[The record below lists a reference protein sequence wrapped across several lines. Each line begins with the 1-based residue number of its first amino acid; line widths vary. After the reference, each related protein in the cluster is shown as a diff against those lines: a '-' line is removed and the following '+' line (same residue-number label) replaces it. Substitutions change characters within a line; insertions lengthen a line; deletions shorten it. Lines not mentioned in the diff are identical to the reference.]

1 MISATPRWLRSR
13 RRERPI
19 GKKIP
24 GPVWIFIGFV
34 PWILYW
40 VLSGYGLWTEA
51 VTAGLGA
58 ALVLKAYR
66 FRQRQ
71 LKAMELVTL
80 AFFAAHFVVT
90 VVLGSPLFQ
99 AYSAVLTSATLAL
112 MAWGTLLAGSPFTY
126 QYARE
131 DWPREYWRHPLFYR
145 TNAVITAAWGAI
157 FTLNALLGALAL
169 AWPEARLWL
178 TVAIPNTALGAGI
191 AISLFFPSWYPK
203 RILAQEIAAR
213 EPYRWPDPVFGPA
226 RPAGEAEHDVI
237 VVGAGIGGLTAAA
250 LLARRGLKV
259 LVAEQH
265 HRPGGF
271 CTSWER
277 HVRRD
282 GERLRYVFDA
292 GVHDVSGLGPRG
304 PVTNLLRRL
313 EIGDRLEW
321 RRVGHEYVLP
331 GFRLRVPGTAEG
343 LVKALQ
349 ERFPA
354 EREAIAAFFA
364 EMEGVYRD
372 LYADAE
378 RTGGVPCPP
387 RTPEEMLAYP
397 RTHPY
402 AFRWMDVPYTTMLDR
417 FFQDAS
423 LKRFLLLL
431 TGYLSDRPETLTAA
445 QMAPLFGYYFDGGYY
460 PVGGSQA
467 LADAL
472 TKVIEAHGG
481 RVLLRAPVER
491 ILIEGGRAAGV
502 ILAGGQVHR
511 ATAVISNADL
521 RRTFFELVGLD
532 YLPADFARRIEELE
546 FSTSAF
552 AVFLGVDFVP
562 DLEPVT
568 LVHNEDGRGLGI
580 MTPSRVDPGLAPPG
594 HASITLLT
602 LVPLAEAASWDRR
615 APDYPRRKKEFGDAL
630 LALAEQVL
638 PGLRE
643 HIVFREEASPA
654 TFARYAWTTGGAIYG
669 PAAGQWRPPA
679 KSPVERL
686 YLAGAGVFPGS
697 GIEAVVISGTL
708 AADAVYPER

>member
-1 MISATPRWLRSR
+1 M
-13 RRERPI
+13 
-19 GKKIP
+19 GKKMP
-24 GPVWIFIGFV
+24 GTVWIFIGSA

-40 VLSGYGLWTEA
+40 ALAGPGLWTEA

-58 ALVLKAYR
+58 ALVLNAYR

-71 LKAMELVTL
+71 VRTMELVTL
-80 AFFAAHFVVT
+80 AFFAAHFAVT
-90 VVLGSPLFQ
+90 VILDSPFFKTC
-99 AYSAVLTSATLAL
+99 SAVLAGATLAL

-131 DWPREYWRHPLFYR
+131 GWPREYWRHPLFYR
-145 TNAVITAAWGAI
+145 TNAVITAVWGAI
-157 FTLNALLGALAL
+157 FTLNAVLGALAL
-169 AWPEARLWL
+169 VWPGSRLWL
-178 TVAIPNTALGAGI
+178 TVAVPNAAVGAGI
-191 AISLFFPSWYPK
+191 AFSLFFPNSYPK
-203 RILAQEIAAR
+203 RILAREIAAR
-213 EPYRWPDPVFGPA
+213 EPYRWPDPVFGPV

-277 HVRRD
+277 YVRRD

-321 RRVGHEYVLP
+321 RRVGHAYVLP
-331 GFRLRVPGTAEG
+331 GFRLKVPGTAEE
-343 LVKALQ
+343 LVEALQ
-349 ERFPA
+349 ARFPA
-354 EREAIAAFFA
+354 EREAIAAFFT

-372 LYADAE
+372 LYADVE

-397 RTHPY
+397 HTHPY
-402 AFRWMDVPYTTMLDR
+402 AFRWMDLPYTVMLER
-417 FFQDAS
+417 FFQDAT

-431 TGYLSDRPETLTAA
+431 TGYLSDRPEALTAA

-460 PVGGSQA
+460 PVGGSRA
-467 LADAL
+467 FADAL
-472 TKVIEAHGG
+472 AEVIEAHGG
-481 RVLLRAPVER
+481 RLLVGAPVRR
-491 ILIEGGRAAGV
+491 ILIEKGGAIGVSLDDGQIHRAAAIV
-502 ILAGGQVHR
+502 
-511 ATAVISNADL
+511 SNADP
-521 RRTFFELVGLD
+521 RRTFLELVGRE
-532 YLPADFARRIEELE
+532 YLPADFARRIEEME

-568 LVHNEDGRGLGI
+568 LVHTEDGRGLGI

-594 HASITLLT
+594 HAGITLLT
-602 LVPLAEAASWDRR
+602 LVPRAEATTWDRR
-615 APDYPRRKKEFGDAL
+615 APDYARRKRAFGDAL
-630 LALAEQVL
+630 IVLAERVL

-654 TFARYAWTTGGAIYG
+654 TFARYARTTGGAIYG

-686 YLAGAGVFPGS
+686 YLAGAGVFPGA

-708 AADAVYPER
+708 AADTVYPER

>member
-1 MISATPRWLRSR
+1 M
-13 RRERPI
+13 

-24 GPVWIFIGFV
+24 GMVWIFISFV

-40 VLSGYGLWTEA
+40 TLSGYGLWTEA

-58 ALVLKAYR
+58 ALVLNAYR
-66 FRQRQ
+66 FRLRQ
-71 LKAMELVTL
+71 VRTMELVTL
-80 AFFAAHFVVT
+80 AFFAAHCAVT
-90 VVLGSPLFQ
+90 VVLGSPLFKV
-99 AYSAVLTSATLAL
+99 YDAVLVGATLAL
-112 MAWGTLLAGSPFTY
+112 MAWVTLLAGSPFTY

-145 TNAVITAAWGAI
+145 TNAVITAVWGAI
-157 FTLNALLGALAL
+157 FTLNAALGALAL
-169 AWPEARLWL
+169 AWSEARLWL
-178 TVAIPNTALGAGI
+178 TVAVPNTAIGAGI
-191 AISLFFPSWYPK
+191 AFSLLFPNWYPK

-213 EPYRWPDPVFGPA
+213 EPYRWPGPVFGPA
-226 RPAGEAEHDVI
+226 RSAGEAEHDVI

-271 CTSWER
+271 CSSWER

-292 GVHDVSGLGPRG
+292 GVHDISGLGPRG
-304 PVTNLLRRL
+304 PVTNLLRQL

-321 RRVGHEYVLP
+321 RRVSHEYVLP
-331 GFRLRVPGTAEG
+331 GFRLKVPGTAEG
-343 LVKALQ
+343 LVEALQ
-349 ERFPA
+349 ARFPA
-354 EREAIAAFFA
+354 EREAVSAFFA

-372 LYADAE
+372 LYAGVE

-402 AFRWMDVPYTTMLDR
+402 AFRWMDIPYTVMLER

-472 TKVIEAHGG
+472 AEVIEAHGG

-502 ILAGGQVHR
+502 VLAGGQVHR
-511 ATAVISNADL
+511 AGAVISNADV
-521 RRTFFELVGLD
+521 RKTFLELVGREH
-532 YLPADFARRIEELE
+532 LPPDFVRRIESLE

-568 LVHNEDGRGLGI
+568 LVHTEDGRGLGVMI
-580 MTPSRVDPGLAPPG
+580 PSRVDPGLAPPG
-594 HASITLLT
+594 HAAITLLT
-602 LVPLAEAASWDRR
+602 LVPRAEATAWDRR
-615 APDYPRRKKEFGDAL
+615 MPGYARRKKEFGDAL
-630 LALAEQVL
+630 IALAERLL

-643 HIVFREEASPA
+643 HVVFREEASPA
-654 TFARYAWTTGGAIYG
+654 TFARYARTTGGAIYG
-669 PAAGQWRPPA
+669 PAGRWRPTA

-686 YLAGAGVFPGS
+686 YLAGAGVFPGA

-708 AADAVYPER
+708 AADALYPEVRTRTSGTNT

>member
-1 MISATPRWLRSR
+1 M
-13 RRERPI
+13 

-24 GPVWIFIGFV
+24 GMVWIFIGFI

-40 VLSGYGLWTEA
+40 ALSGYGLWTEA
-51 VTAGLGA
+51 VTAGLA
-58 ALVLKAYR
+58 AVLVLNAYR
-66 FRQRQ
+66 LRLRQ
-71 LKAMELVTL
+71 LKTMELVTL
-80 AFFAAHFVVT
+80 AFFAAHFAVT
-90 VVLGSPLFQ
+90 VILGSPFFKT
-99 AYSAVLTSATLAL
+99 YSAVLVGAALAL

-131 DWPREYWRHPLFYR
+131 DWPCEYWRHPLFYR
-145 TNAVITAAWGAI
+145 TNALITTVWGAI
-157 FTLNALLGALAL
+157 FTLNGVLGALAL
-169 AWPEARLWL
+169 ARPEARLWL
-178 TVAIPNTALGAGI
+178 AVAVPNAAIGAGI
-191 AISLFFPSWYPK
+191 AFSFFFPNWYPK

-213 EPYRWPDPVFGPA
+213 EPYRWPDPVFVPA
-226 RPAGEAEHDVI
+226 RPAGETEHDVI

-331 GFRLRVPGTAEG
+331 GFRLKVPGTAEE
-343 LVKALQ
+343 LVEALQ
-349 ERFPA
+349 ARFPA

-364 EMEGVYRD
+364 EMEAVYRD
-372 LYADAE
+372 LYADVE
-378 RTGGVPCPP
+378 RTGGVPCLP

-402 AFRWMDVPYTTMLDR
+402 AFRWMDIPYTVMLER

-431 TGYLSDRPETLTAA
+431 TGYLSDRPETLTVA

-472 TKVIEAHGG
+472 AEVIEAHGG
-481 RVLLRAPVER
+481 RLLLRAPVER

-502 ILAGGQVHR
+502 ILSDGRIHR
-511 ATAVISNADL
+511 AGAVISNADV
-521 RRTFFELVGLD
+521 RKTFLELVGREHLPLD
-532 YLPADFARRIEELE
+532 FVQRIEVLE

-568 LVHNEDGRGLGI
+568 LVHSEDDRGLGI
-580 MTPSRVDPGLAPPG
+580 MIPSRVDPGLAPPG
-594 HASITLLT
+594 HAAITLLT
-602 LVPLAEAASWDRR
+602 LVPWAEATTWDRR
-615 APDYPRRKKEFGDAL
+615 APDYARRKREFGDEL
-630 LALAEQVL
+630 VALAERVL
-638 PGLRE
+638 SGLRE

-669 PAAGQWRPPA
+669 PAADQWRPPA

-686 YLAGAGVFPGS
+686 YLAGAGVFPGA

-708 AADAVYPER
+708 TADAVYPER

>member
-1 MISATPRWLRSR
+1 
-13 RRERPI
+13 
-19 GKKIP
+19 
-24 GPVWIFIGFV
+24 
-34 PWILYW
+34 
-40 VLSGYGLWTEA
+40 
-51 VTAGLGA
+51 
-58 ALVLKAYR
+58 
-66 FRQRQ
+66 
-71 LKAMELVTL
+71 MELVTL
-80 AFFAAHFVVT
+80 GFFAAHFAAT
-90 VVLGSPLFQ
+90 VVLGLPFFKVYDAML
-99 AYSAVLTSATLAL
+99 VGATLAL

-145 TNAVITAAWGAI
+145 TNALITAVWGAI
-157 FTLNALLGALAL
+157 FTLNAVLGALAL
-169 AWPEARLWL
+169 VWPEARLWL
-178 TVAIPNTALGAGI
+178 TVAVPNAAIGAGI
-191 AISLFFPSWYPK
+191 AFSLFFPNRYPK
-203 RILAQEIAAR
+203 RILAREIAAR
-213 EPYRWPDPVFGPA
+213 ELYRWPDPVFGPA
-226 RPAGEAEHDVI
+226 RPAGKAEHDVI

-250 LLARRGLKV
+250 LLARRSLKV

-265 HRPGGF
+265 HQPGGF

-277 HVRRD
+277 PVLRD

-304 PVTNLLRRL
+304 PVANLLRRL

-321 RRVGHEYVLP
+321 RRTGHEYVLP
-331 GFRLRVPGTAEG
+331 GFRLKVPGTAEE
-343 LVKALQ
+343 LVEALQ
-349 ERFPA
+349 ARFPA
-354 EREAIAAFFA
+354 EREAVAAFFA

-372 LYADAE
+372 LYAGVE

-402 AFRWMDVPYTTMLDR
+402 AFRWMDLPYTAMLER

-431 TGYLSDRPETLTAA
+431 TGYLSDRPEALTVA
-445 QMAPLFGYYFDGGYY
+445 QMAPLFGYYFDGGCY

-472 TKVIEAHGG
+472 AEVIEAHGG

-511 ATAVISNADL
+511 AGAVIAGADV
-521 RRTFFELVGLD
+521 RKTFLKLVGREH
-532 YLPADFARRIEELE
+532 LPPDFVRRIEGLE

-552 AVFLGVDFVP
+552 AVFLGVNFAP

-568 LVHNEDGRGLGI
+568 LVCTEDGRGLGI

-594 HASITLLT
+594 HAAITLLT
-602 LVPLAEAASWDRR
+602 LVPRAEATTWDRR
-615 APDYPRRKKEFGDAL
+615 MPDYARRKRAFGDAL
-630 LALAEQVL
+630 IALAERVL

-686 YLAGAGVFPGS
+686 YLAGAGVFPGA

>member
-1 MISATPRWLRSR
+1 VKEMALRL
-13 RRERPI
+13 
-19 GKKIP
+19 P
-24 GPVWIFIGFV
+24 GIVWIFFAFV

-40 VLSGYGLWTEA
+40 ALSGLGLWTA
-51 VTAGLGA
+51 AITAGLA
-58 ALVLKAYR
+58 SALALNA
-66 FRQRQ
+66 FRLARQ
-71 LKAMELVTL
+71 QGKTMELVTL
-80 AFFAAHFVVT
+80 GFFAAHFAVT
-90 VVLGSPLFQ
+90 VVLGSPFFKV
-99 AYSAVLTSATLAL
+99 YDAVLVGATLAA
-112 MAWGTLLAGSPFTY
+112 MAWGTLLAGSPFTH

-131 DWPREYWRHPLFYR
+131 DWPREYWLHPLFYR
-145 TNAVITAAWGAI
+145 TNALITAVWGAI
-157 FTLNALLGALAL
+157 FTFNAALGVLAL

-178 TVAIPNTALGAGI
+178 TVAVPNAAIGAGI
-191 AISLFFPSWYPK
+191 AFSLFFPSWYPK
-203 RILAQEIAAR
+203 HFLAREIAVR

-237 VVGAGIGGLTAAA
+237 VVGAGIGGFTAAA
-250 LLARRGLKV
+250 FLARRGLKV

-277 HVRRD
+277 YVRRD

-331 GFRLRVPGTAEG
+331 GFRLKVPGTAEE
-343 LVKALQ
+343 LVEALQ
-349 ERFPA
+349 ARFPA

-372 LYADAE
+372 LYAGVE

-387 RTPEEMLAYP
+387 RTPGEMLAYP

-402 AFRWMDVPYTTMLDR
+402 AFHWMDIPYTVMLER

-431 TGYLSDRPETLTAA
+431 TGYLSDRPEALTAA
-445 QMAPLFGYYFDGGYY
+445 QMAPLFGYYFDGGCY

-467 LADAL
+467 LADVLAD
-472 TKVIEAHGG
+472 VIEAHGG
-481 RVLLRAPVER
+481 RVLMRAPVER
-491 ILIEGGRAAGV
+491 ILIEEGRAAGV
-502 ILAGGQVHR
+502 ILAGRQVHR
-511 ATAVISNADL
+511 AGAVISNADV
-521 RRTFFELVGLD
+521 RKTFLELVGREH
-532 YLPADFARRIEELE
+532 LPPDFVRRIEGLE

-568 LVHNEDGRGLGI
+568 LVHTEDGRGLGI
-580 MTPSRVDPGLAPPG
+580 MTPSSVDPGLAPPG
-594 HASITLLT
+594 HAAITLLT
-602 LVPLAEAASWDRR
+602 LVPQAEATTWDRR
-615 APDYPRRKKEFGDAL
+615 MPDYARRKREFGDAL
-630 LALAEQVL
+630 ITLAERVL

-669 PAAGQWRPPA
+669 PAGQWRPPA

-686 YLAGAGVFPGS
+686 YLAGAGVFPGA

-708 AADAVYPER
+708 AADALYPDVKTRTPGTGT

>member
-1 MISATPRWLRSR
+1 M
-13 RRERPI
+13 

-24 GPVWIFIGFV
+24 GMVWIFISFV

-40 VLSGYGLWTEA
+40 VLSGYDLWTEA
-51 VTAGLGA
+51 VTAGLVA
-58 ALVLKAYR
+58 SLALNAYR
-66 FRQRQ
+66 LRQRQ
-71 LKAMELVTL
+71 AKAMELVTL
-80 AFFAAHFVVT
+80 AFFAAHFAVT

-99 AYSAVLTSATLAL
+99 AYSAVLVGATLAL

-145 TNAVITAAWGAI
+145 TNAIITAVWGAI
-157 FTLNALLGALAL
+157 FTLNAALGVLAL
-169 AWPEARLWL
+169 ARPEASLWL
-178 TVAIPNTALGAGI
+178 TVAVPNTAIGGGI
-191 AISLFFPSWYPK
+191 AFSLLLPNWYPK
-203 RILAQEIAAR
+203 RMLAQEIAAR
-213 EPYRWPDPVFGPA
+213 EPYRWPRPVFGPA
-226 RPAGEAEHDVI
+226 RPAGETEHDVI

-304 PVTNLLRRL
+304 PVTNLLRQL
-313 EIGDRLEW
+313 EISDRLEW

-331 GFRLRVPGTAEG
+331 GFQLKVPATAEG

-349 ERFPA
+349 AHFPA
-354 EREAIAAFFA
+354 EREAVAAFFA

-372 LYADAE
+372 LYADVE

-387 RTPEEMLAYP
+387 RTAEEMLAYP

-402 AFRWMDVPYTTMLDR
+402 AFRWMDVPYPAMLDR

-460 PVGGSQA
+460 PVGGSGALAQA
-467 LADAL
+467 LAE
-472 TKVIEAHGG
+472 VIEAHGG
-481 RVLLRAPVER
+481 RVLLRAPVQR

-502 ILAGGQVHR
+502 VLGGGQVHR
-511 ATAVISNADL
+511 AAAVISNADV
-521 RRTFFELVGLD
+521 RKTFLELVGREH
-532 YLPADFARRIEELE
+532 LPPDFVRRIESLE

-552 AVFLGVDFVP
+552 VVFLGVDFVP

-568 LVHNEDGRGLGI
+568 LVYSEDGRGLGI

-594 HASITLLT
+594 HAAVTLLT
-602 LVPLAEAASWDRR
+602 LVPRAEATTWDRR
-615 APDYPRRKKEFGDAL
+615 MPDYARRKREFGDAL
-630 LALAEQVL
+630 IALAERVL

-643 HIVFREEASPA
+643 HVVFREEASPA

-669 PAAGQWRPPA
+669 PAGQWRPPA
-679 KSPVERL
+679 KTPVERL

-708 AADAVYPER
+708 AADALYPEK

>member
-1 MISATPRWLRSR
+1 MLM
-13 RRERPI
+13 

-24 GPVWIFIGFV
+24 GTVWIFIGFV

-40 VLSGYGLWTEA
+40 MLSGPGLWTEA
-51 VTAGLGA
+51 VTAGLAA
-58 ALVLKAYR
+58 ALALNAYR
-66 FRQRQ
+66 LRQRQ
-71 LKAMELVTL
+71 VKTMELVTL
-80 AFFAAHFVVT
+80 AFFAAHFAVT
-90 VVLGSPLFQ
+90 VVLGSPLFKTC
-99 AYSAVLTSATLAL
+99 SAVLAGAALAL

-145 TNAVITAAWGAI
+145 TNALITAVWGAI
-157 FTLNALLGALAL
+157 FTLNAVLGALAL

-178 TVAIPNTALGAGI
+178 TVVVPNAGI
-191 AISLFFPSWYPK
+191 AAGIAFSLLFPNWYPK

-213 EPYRWPDPVFGPA
+213 EPYRWPDPVFGPG
-226 RPAGEAEHDVI
+226 RPAGEAEDDVI

-321 RRVGHEYVLP
+321 RRMGHEYVLP
-331 GFRLRVPGTAEG
+331 GFRLKVPGTGEE
-343 LVKALQ
+343 LVRALQ
-349 ERFPA
+349 ARFPA
-354 EREAIAAFFA
+354 DREAIAAFFA
-364 EMEGVYRD
+364 EMEGIYRD
-372 LYADAE
+372 LYAGVE

-387 RTPEEMLAYP
+387 RTPGEMLAYP

-402 AFRWMDVPYTTMLDR
+402 AFRWMNIPYPAMLER

-423 LKRFLLLL
+423 LKRFLILL
-431 TGYLSDRPETLTAA
+431 TGYLSDRPEALTAA

-472 TKVIEAHGG
+472 AEVIEAHGG

-511 ATAVISNADL
+511 ADAVISNADL
-521 RRTFFELVGLD
+521 LKTFLELVGREH
-532 YLPADFARRIEELE
+532 LPPDFVRRIEDLE

-568 LVHNEDGRGLGI
+568 LVHTGDGRGLGI

-594 HASITLLT
+594 HAAITLLT
-602 LVPLAEAASWDRR
+602 LVPRVEATTWDRR
-615 APDYPRRKKEFGDAL
+615 AFDYARRKREFGDVL
-630 LALAEQVL
+630 IALAERVL
-638 PGLRE
+638 PGLRG

-654 TFARYAWTTGGAIYG
+654 TFARYARTTGGAIYG

-686 YLAGAGVFPGS
+686 YLAGAGVFPGA

-708 AADAVYPER
+708 VADAVYPPI

>member
-1 MISATPRWLRSR
+1 MV
-13 RRERPI
+13 
-19 GKKIP
+19 KKIP
-24 GPVWIFIGFV
+24 GTVWIFIGFV

-40 VLSGYGLWTEA
+40 TLSGYGLWTEA
-51 VTAGLGA
+51 VTAGLA
-58 ALVLKAYR
+58 AVLILNAYR

-71 LKAMELVTL
+71 LKTMELVTL
-80 AFFAAHFVVT
+80 AFFAAHFAVT
-90 VVLGSPLFQ
+90 IILGSPLFKT
-99 AYSAVLTSATLAL
+99 YSAVLVEATLAV

-145 TNAVITAAWGAI
+145 TNAVITAVWGAI
-157 FTLNALLGALAL
+157 FTINAVLGALAL
-169 AWPEARLWL
+169 VWPEARLWL
-178 TVAIPNTALGAGI
+178 TVAVPNAAIGAGI
-191 AISLFFPSWYPK
+191 AFSIFFPNWYPK

-213 EPYRWPDPVFGPA
+213 EPYQWPGPVFGPA
-226 RPAGEAEHDVI
+226 RPAGETEHDVI

-277 HVRRD
+277 PVLWN

-313 EIGDRLEW
+313 EINDRLEW

-331 GFRLRVPGTAEG
+331 GLRLKVPGTAEG
-343 LVKALQ
+343 LVEAMQ
-349 ERFPA
+349 ARFPA
-354 EREAIAAFFA
+354 EREAVAAFFA

-372 LYADAE
+372 LYADVE

-402 AFRWMDVPYTTMLDR
+402 AFRWMDIPYMVMLER

-472 TKVIEAHGG
+472 AEVIEVHGG

-502 ILAGGQVHR
+502 ILAEGQIYR
-511 ATAVISNADL
+511 AGAVISNADA
-521 RRTFFELVGLD
+521 RKTFLKLVGREH
-532 YLPADFARRIEELE
+532 LPPDFVRRIEGLE

-562 DLEPVT
+562 ELEPVT
-568 LVHNEDGRGLGI
+568 LVHTEDGRGLGI
-580 MTPSRVDPGLAPPG
+580 MTPSRVDPGLAPPE
-594 HASITLLT
+594 HAAITLLT
-602 LVPLAEAASWDRR
+602 LVPRVEAKTWDRR
-615 APDYPRRKKEFGDAL
+615 APDYARRKREFGDAL
-630 LALAEQVL
+630 VALAERVL

-669 PAAGQWRPPA
+669 PAGRWRPAA

-686 YLAGAGVFPGS
+686 YLAGAGVFPGA

-708 AADAVYPER
+708 AADAVFPQR

>member
-1 MISATPRWLRSR
+1 M
-13 RRERPI
+13 

-24 GPVWIFIGFV
+24 GPVWIFINFI

-40 VLSGYGLWTEA
+40 TLLGYGRWTEA
-51 VTAGLGA
+51 VAAALVA
-58 ALVLKAYR
+58 ALVLNANR

-71 LKAMELVTL
+71 VKTMELVTL
-80 AFFAAHFVVT
+80 AFFAGHFAVT
-90 VVLGSPLFQ
+90 VVLGSPLFKT
-99 AYSAVLTSATLAL
+99 YSDLLVDVTLAL
-112 MAWGTLLAGSPFTY
+112 MAWGTLLANSPFTL
-126 QYARE
+126 QHARE
-131 DWPREYWRHPLFYR
+131 DWPREYWSNPLFYR
-145 TNAVITAAWGAI
+145 TNALITAAWGAI
-157 FTLNALLGALAL
+157 FTLNAALAAL
-169 AWPEARLWL
+169 APAWPEARLWL
-178 TVAIPNTALGAGI
+178 TVAVPNAAIGAGI
-191 AISLFFPSWYPK
+191 AFSLFFPNWYPK
-203 RILAQEIAAR
+203 RCLAREIAAR
-213 EPYRWPDPVFGPA
+213 EPYRWPAPAFGSA

-265 HRPGGF
+265 DRPGGF

-277 HVRRD
+277 RVRRD

-331 GFRLRVPGTAEG
+331 GFRLKVPGTAEE
-343 LVKALQ
+343 LVRALKA
-349 ERFPA
+349 RFPA

-372 LYADAE
+372 LYADVE

-402 AFRWMDVPYTTMLDR
+402 AFRWMDLPYTAMLER

-445 QMAPLFGYYFDGGYY
+445 QMAPLFGYYFNGGYY

-472 TKVIEAHGG
+472 AEVVEAHGG
-481 RVLLRAPVER
+481 RVLVGAPVRR
-491 ILIEGGRAAGV
+491 ILIEKGRAVGV
-502 ILAGGQVHR
+502 SLDDGQVHR
-511 ATAVISNADL
+511 ATAIISNADL
-521 RRTFFELVGLD
+521 RRTFLELVGTD
-532 YLPADFARRIEELE
+532 YLPADFARRIEEME

-568 LVHNEDGRGLGI
+568 LVYTADGRGLGI
-580 MTPSRVDPGLAPPG
+580 MTPSQVDPGLAPPG
-594 HASITLLT
+594 HAAITLLT
-602 LVPLAEAASWDRR
+602 LVPHREADTWDRR
-615 APDYPRRKKEFGDAL
+615 APDYARRKKEVGDAL
-630 LALAEQVL
+630 IALAERVL
-638 PGLRE
+638 PSLRE

-669 PAAGQWRPPA
+669 PAAGRWRPPA
-679 KSPVERL
+679 KTPVERL
-686 YLAGAGVFPGS
+686 YLAGAGVFPGA

-708 AADAVYPER
+708 AADAVYLER

>member
-1 MISATPRWLRSR
+1 MGR
-13 RRERPI
+13 
-19 GKKIP
+19 KMP
-24 GPVWIFIGFV
+24 GMVWIFISFV

-40 VLSGYGLWTEA
+40 VLSGYGFWTEA
-51 VTAGLGA
+51 VTAGLA
-58 ALVLKAYR
+58 TSLALNAYR
-66 FRQRQ
+66 LRQRQ
-71 LKAMELVTL
+71 AKAMELVTL
-80 AFFAAHFVVT
+80 AFFAAHFAVT

-99 AYSAVLTSATLAL
+99 AYSAVLVGATLAL

-145 TNAVITAAWGAI
+145 TNAIITAVWGVI
-157 FTLNALLGALAL
+157 FTLNAALGALAL
-169 AWPEARLWL
+169 AGPEASLWL
-178 TVAIPNTALGAGI
+178 TVAVPNTAIGAGI
-191 AISLFFPSWYPK
+191 AFSLLFPNWYPK
-203 RILAQEIAAR
+203 RVLAQEIAGR
-213 EPYRWPDPVFGPA
+213 EPYRWPRPVFGPA
-226 RPAGEAEHDVI
+226 RPAGDTEHDVI
-237 VVGAGIGGLTAAA
+237 VVGSGIGGLTAAA

-265 HRPGGF
+265 YLPGGF

-282 GERLRYVFDA
+282 GQRLRYVFDA

-304 PVTNLLRRL
+304 PVTNLLRQL
-313 EIGDRLEW
+313 EIGNRLEW

-331 GFRLRVPGTAEG
+331 GFRLKVPGTAEG

-349 ERFPA
+349 ARFPA

-372 LYADAE
+372 LYADVE

-397 RTHPY
+397 RTHRY
-402 AFRWMDVPYTTMLDR
+402 AFRWMDVPYTAMLER
-417 FFQDAS
+417 FCQNAS
-423 LKRFLLLL
+423 LKQFLLLL

-460 PVGGSQA
+460 PVGGSRA
-467 LADAL
+467 LANAL
-472 TKVIEAHGG
+472 AEVIEAHGG
-481 RVLLRAPVER
+481 RLLLGAPVQR

-502 ILAGGQVHR
+502 ILADGRVHR
-511 ATAVISNADL
+511 AQAVISNADV
-521 RRTFFELVGLD
+521 RQTFLELVGREH
-532 YLPADFARRIEELE
+532 LPPDFVRRIEDLE
-546 FSTSAF
+546 FSASAF
-552 AVFLGVDFVP
+552 AVFLGVDFAP
-562 DLEPVT
+562 DLEAVT
-568 LVHNEDGRGLGI
+568 LVRTDDDRGLGI

-594 HASITLLT
+594 HAAITLMT
-602 LVPLAEAASWDRR
+602 LVPQAEVTTWDRR
-615 APDYPRRKKEFGDAL
+615 APDYAWRKREFGDAL
-630 LALAEQVL
+630 ISLAEGVL

-654 TFARYAWTTGGAIYG
+654 TFARYARTTGGAIYG
-669 PAAGQWRPPA
+669 PAGQWQPTA

-686 YLAGAGVFPGS
+686 YLAGAGVFPGA
-697 GIEAVVISGTL
+697 GIEGVIISGTL
-708 AADAVYPER
+708 AANALYPEVRA

>member
-1 MISATPRWLRSR
+1 M
-13 RRERPI
+13 

-24 GPVWIFIGFV
+24 GTVWIFIGFA

-40 VLSGYGLWTEA
+40 ALSGLGFWTEA
-51 VTAGLGA
+51 VAAGLGA
-58 ALVLKAYR
+58 ALVLNAYR

-71 LKAMELVTL
+71 VRTMELVTL
-80 AFFAAHFVVT
+80 AFFAAHFAVT
-90 VVLGSPLFQ
+90 VILGSPLFKTC
-99 AYSAVLTSATLAL
+99 SAVLVGAALAL

-131 DWPREYWRHPLFYR
+131 DWPREYWRYPLFYR
-145 TNAVITAAWGAI
+145 TNAVITAVWGAI

-169 AWPEARLWL
+169 AWPEARLWF
-178 TVAIPNTALGAGI
+178 TVAVPNAAIGAGI
-191 AISLFFPSWYPK
+191 AFSLFFPKWYPK
-203 RILAQEIAAR
+203 RILAREIAAR
-213 EPYRWPDPVFGPA
+213 EPYRWPDPVFSPA
-226 RPAGEAEHDVI
+226 RPPGEAEHDVI

-250 LLARRGLKV
+250 LLAQRGLKV

-313 EIGDRLEW
+313 KIGDRLEW
-321 RRVGHEYVLP
+321 RRVSHEYILP
-331 GFRLRVPGTAEG
+331 GFRLKVPGTAEG
-343 LVKALQ
+343 LVEALQ
-349 ERFPA
+349 ARFPA
-354 EREAIAAFFA
+354 EREAVAAFFA

-372 LYADAE
+372 LYAGVE

-402 AFRWMDVPYTTMLDR
+402 AFRWMDLPYTVMLDR
-417 FFQDAS
+417 FFRNPC

-431 TGYLSDRPETLTAA
+431 TGYLSDRPEALTAA

-460 PVGGSQA
+460 PMGGSQA

-472 TKVIEAHGG
+472 AEVIEAHGG
-481 RVLLRAPVER
+481 RVLVGAPVRR
-491 ILIEGGRAAGV
+491 ILIEKGRAVGV
-502 ILAGGQVHR
+502 SLGDGQIHR
-511 ATAVISNADL
+511 AAAVISNADL
-521 RRTFFELVGLD
+521 RKTFLELVGRE
-532 YLPADFARRIEELE
+532 YLPPDFTRGIEDLE
-546 FSTSAF
+546 FSNSAF

-562 DLEPVT
+562 GLEPVT
-568 LVHNEDGRGLGI
+568 LVHTEDGRGLGI

-594 HASITLLT
+594 HAGITLLT
-602 LVPLAEAASWDRR
+602 LVPRTEATTWDRR
-615 APDYPRRKKEFGDAL
+615 APDYARRKREFGDAL
-630 LALAEQVL
+630 IALAERVL

-643 HIVFREEASPA
+643 HVVFREEASPA
-654 TFARYAWTTGGAIYG
+654 TFARYVRTTGGAIYG

-679 KSPVERL
+679 KTPVERL
-686 YLAGAGVFPGS
+686 YLAGAGVFPGG
-697 GIEAVVISGTL
+697 GIEAVVISGTMV
-708 AADAVYPER
+708 ADALYPDVRARTLGTST

>member
-1 MISATPRWLRSR
+1 M
-13 RRERPI
+13 

-24 GPVWIFIGFV
+24 GMVWIFISFA

-58 ALVLKAYR
+58 ALVLNAYR
-66 FRQRQ
+66 FWQRR
-71 LKAMELVTL
+71 LKTMELVTL
-80 AFFAAHFVVT
+80 GFFAVHFAAT
-90 VVLGSPLFQ
+90 VVLGSSLFKV
-99 AYSAVLTSATLAL
+99 YDAVLVGATLAV

-126 QYARE
+126 EYARE

-145 TNAVITAAWGAI
+145 TNAVITAVWGTI
-157 FTLNALLGALAL
+157 FTLNGVLGALAL

-178 TVAIPNTALGAGI
+178 TVAVPNAALAAGI
-191 AISLFFPSWYPK
+191 AFSLFFPNWYPK

-226 RPAGEAEHDVI
+226 RPAGETEHDVI

-277 HVRRD
+277 YVRRD

-313 EIGDRLEW
+313 EIGDQLEW
-321 RRVGHEYVLP
+321 RRVGHEYILP
-331 GFRLRVPGTAEG
+331 DLRLKVPRAAGDFVR
-343 LVKALQ
+343 LLQ
-349 ERFPA
+349 ERFPE
-354 EREAIAAFFA
+354 EREAVAAFFC
-364 EMEGVYRD
+364 EMEGIYRD
-372 LYADAE
+372 LYADVE

-387 RTPEEMLAYP
+387 RRPEEMLAYP

-402 AFRWMDVPYTTMLDR
+402 AFRWMDIPYTVMLER

-431 TGYLSDRPETLTAA
+431 TGYLSDRPETLTVA

-472 TKVIEAHGG
+472 AEVIEAHGG
-481 RVLLRAPVER
+481 RLLLRAPVER

-502 ILAGGQVHR
+502 ILSDGRIHR
-511 ATAVISNADL
+511 AGAVISNADV
-521 RRTFFELVGLD
+521 RKTFLELVGREHLPLD
-532 YLPADFARRIEELE
+532 FVQRIEVLE

-568 LVHNEDGRGLGI
+568 LVHGEDGRGLGI
-580 MTPSRVDPGLAPPG
+580 MIPSRVDPGLAPPG
-594 HASITLLT
+594 HAAITLLT
-602 LVPLAEAASWDRR
+602 LVPRAEATTWDRQ
-615 APDYPRRKKEFGDAL
+615 APDYARRKREFGNAL
-630 LALAEQVL
+630 VALAERAL
-638 PGLRE
+638 SGLRE

-686 YLAGAGVFPGS
+686 YLAGAGVFPGA